1 MKKLIVA
8 IVILAAIGAVI
19 ALVFVGRDDANDTNS
34 VDTSTTSSQGTNDT
48 QTDEEVTPQAQEQ
61 NTVAI
66 KDFAFTPSSITVK
79 KGTTVTWT
87 NQDSTPHTVTSS
99 GSGEKAMDS
108 QDLAQGGTY
117 SVTFDTAGTYEY
129 FCTIHPNM
137 TGTVTV
143 TE

>member
-8 IVILAAIGAVI
+8 VVILAAIGAVV

-48 QTDEEVTPQAQEQ
+48 QTGEEVAPQAQEQ
-61 NTVAI
+61 NTVAV
-66 KDFAFTPSSITVK
+66 KDFAFMPGSITVK
-79 KGTTVTWT
+79 KGTTVMWT

-99 GSGEKAMDS
+99 GSGEKVMDS
-108 QDLAQGGTY
+108 RDLAQGGMY

-129 FCTIHPNM
+129 FCTIHPDM
-137 TGTVTV
+137 TGTITV